1 MKAKEII
8 NWVVYF
14 VCLLAVVFVIN
25 TFVVQRTMVSGDS
38 MYPYLHNKDQLM
50 MDKLSYRIHDP
61 ERFDIVVFPVVRDG
75 KEEYYIKRVI
85 GLPGETVQII
95 DGYVYINGEKLDENY
110 GAEVM
115 NDAGRAAEPITLGDD
130 EYFVLGDNRNRSD
143 DSRYE
148 NVENLKR
155 EKIVGRAWVR
165 IWPLDRICVVR
176 HRCHFVWHFFKYER
190 NDQSDFL
197 DRICVHEQV
206 AKRIVNVR
214 FTAEK
219 HSPAKI

>member
-130 EYFVLGDNRNRSD
+130 

-176 HRCHFVWHFFKYER
+176 HR
-190 NDQSDFL
+190 
-197 DRICVHEQV
+197 
-206 AKRIVNVR
+206 
-214 FTAEK
+214 
-219 HSPAKI
+219 

>member
-25 TFVVQRTMVSGDS
+25 TFDVQRTMVSGDS
-38 MYPYLHNKDQLM
+38 MYPYLHNKDQLI
-50 MDKLSYRIHDP
+50 MDKLSYRFHDP

-176 HRCHFVWHFFKYER
+176 H
-190 NDQSDFL
+190 Q
-197 DRICVHEQV
+197 
-206 AKRIVNVR
+206 
-214 FTAEK
+214 
-219 HSPAKI
+219 

>member
-1 MKAKEII
+1 MLDNKEEKKSTGRSLIGWLLYLLVII
-8 NWVVYF
+8 G
-14 VCLLAVVFVIN
+14 LAYLIV
-25 TFVVQRTMVSGDS
+25 TFVGQRTKVSGPS
-38 MYPYLHNKDQLM
+38 MQNTLHNGDNLIV
-50 MDKLSYRIHDP
+50 DKLSYRFHDP
-61 ERFDIVVFPVVRDG
+61 ERFDIIVFPVVRDG

-176 HRCHFVWHFFKYER
+176 H
-190 NDQSDFL
+190 Q
-197 DRICVHEQV
+197 
-206 AKRIVNVR
+206 
-214 FTAEK
+214 
-219 HSPAKI
+219 

>member
-50 MDKLSYRIHDP
+50 MDKLSYRFHDP

-130 EYFVLGDNRNRSD
+130 EYFVLGDNRNDST
-143 DSRYE
+143 DSRDPD
-148 NVENLKR
+148 VGVLK
-155 EKIVGRAWVR
+155 KSDLMGRAWLR
-165 IWPLDRICVVR
+165 IYPFNKFGLLR
-176 HRCHFVWHFFKYER
+176 HK
-190 NDQSDFL
+190 
-197 DRICVHEQV
+197 
-206 AKRIVNVR
+206 
-214 FTAEK
+214 
-219 HSPAKI
+219 

>member
-1 MKAKEII
+1 
-8 NWVVYF
+8 
-14 VCLLAVVFVIN
+14 
-25 TFVVQRTMVSGDS
+25 

-115 NDAGRAAEPITLGDD
+115 STSCWEITATEAMTAAMRMSKISKEKRLSVVPGCVSGRL
-130 EYFVLGDNRNRSD
+130 
-143 DSRYE
+143 
-148 NVENLKR
+148 
-155 EKIVGRAWVR
+155 IVSA
-165 IWPLDRICVVR
+165 
-176 HRCHFVWHFFKYER
+176 
-190 NDQSDFL
+190 
-197 DRICVHEQV
+197 
-206 AKRIVNVR
+206 
-214 FTAEK
+214 
-219 HSPAKI
+219 

>member
-115 NDAGRAAEPITLGDD
+115 NDAGRAAEPSTSCWEITAT
-130 EYFVLGDNRNRSD
+130 EAMTAAMRMSKI
-143 DSRYE
+143 SKE
-148 NVENLKR
+148 KR
-155 EKIVGRAWVR
+155 LSVVPGCVSGRLIVSA
-165 IWPLDRICVVR
+165 
-176 HRCHFVWHFFKYER
+176 
-190 NDQSDFL
+190 
-197 DRICVHEQV
+197 
-206 AKRIVNVR
+206 
-214 FTAEK
+214 
-219 HSPAKI
+219 

>member
-50 MDKLSYRIHDP
+50 MDKLSYRFHDP
-61 ERFDIVVFPVVRDG
+61 ERFDIVIFPVVRDG

-176 HRCHFVWHFFKYER
+176 HQQTKKEKCVRIRSATLCGT
-190 NDQSDFL
+190 FL
-197 DRICVHEQV
+197 NTNEMISRTFWTGY
-206 AKRIVNVR
+206 ASMSK
-214 FTAEK
+214 
-219 HSPAKI
+219 

>member
-25 TFVVQRTMVSGDS
+25 TFVLQRTMVSGDS

-50 MDKLSYRIHDP
+50 MDKLSYRFHDP
-61 ERFDIVVFPVVRDG
+61 ERFDIIVFPVVRDG

-115 NDAGRAAEPITLGDD
+115 NDILRLEVEEENERA
-130 EYFVLGDNRNRSD
+130 
-143 DSRYE
+143 
-148 NVENLKR
+148 
-155 EKIVGRAWVR
+155 
-165 IWPLDRICVVR
+165 
-176 HRCHFVWHFFKYER
+176 
-190 NDQSDFL
+190 
-197 DRICVHEQV
+197 
-206 AKRIVNVR
+206 VNVYKKNG
-214 FTAEK
+214 FSFLPYLEMK
-219 HSPAKI
+219 K

>member
-1 MKAKEII
+1 
-8 NWVVYF
+8 
-14 VCLLAVVFVIN
+14 
-25 TFVVQRTMVSGDS
+25 
-38 MYPYLHNKDQLM
+38 
-50 MDKLSYRIHDP
+50 MDKLSYRINDP
-61 ERFDIVVFPVVRDG
+61 AWIDIVVFPVVLDG
-75 KEEYYIKRVI
+75 KDEYFIKRVI

-176 HRCHFVWHFFKYER
+176 H
-190 NDQSDFL
+190 Q
-197 DRICVHEQV
+197 
-206 AKRIVNVR
+206 
-214 FTAEK
+214 
-219 HSPAKI
+219 

>member
-25 TFVVQRTMVSGDS
+25 TFVVQRIMVSGDS

-176 HRCHFVWHFFKYER
+176 H
-190 NDQSDFL
+190 Q
-197 DRICVHEQV
+197 
-206 AKRIVNVR
+206 
-214 FTAEK
+214 
-219 HSPAKI
+219 

>member
-50 MDKLSYRIHDP
+50 MDKLSYRFHDP
-61 ERFDIVVFPVVRDG
+61 ERFDIIVFPVVRDG

-95 DGYVYINGEKLDENY
+95 DGYVYIKEDE
-110 GAEVM
+110 A
-115 NDAGRAAEPITLGDD
+115 D
-130 EYFVLGDNRNRSD
+130 
-143 DSRYE
+143 
-148 NVENLKR
+148 
-155 EKIVGRAWVR
+155 
-165 IWPLDRICVVR
+165 VVR
-176 HRCHFVWHFFKYER
+176 MIYDMVI
-190 NDQSDFL
+190 NG
-197 DRICVHEQV
+197 
-206 AKRIVNVR
+206 
-214 FTAEK
+214 
-219 HSPAKI
+219 HSLQNIQEELYNLGIKSPSGKDKWRRY

>member
-25 TFVVQRTMVSGDS
+25 TFVVQRIMVSGDS

-176 HRCHFVWHFFKYER
+176 HR
-190 NDQSDFL
+190 
-197 DRICVHEQV
+197 
-206 AKRIVNVR
+206 
-214 FTAEK
+214 
-219 HSPAKI
+219 